1 MRSPSMTI
9 ARMTAKTGVMLL
21 SAPAMFGP
29 NRRLDS
35 KFSSAAAPGKNNP
48 THANKT
54 TAVRLPSP
62 GSTKNGVRHQNSRV
76 DVGILIATPTQGCM
90 NRNPNWVRTKP
101 APNPNIDARA
111 REIALVMGAVP
122 HQRLDR
128 RSKIV
133 GHTIPDNAEVANPDF
148 GRNEVSYVD
157 ARTRRCST

>member
-1 MRSPSMTI
+1 
-9 ARMTAKTGVMLL
+9 
-21 SAPAMFGP
+21 
-29 NRRLDS
+29 
-35 KFSSAAAPGKNNP
+35 
-48 THANKT
+48 
-54 TAVRLPSP
+54 
-62 GSTKNGVRHQNSRV
+62 
-76 DVGILIATPTQGCM
+76 M

-148 GRNEVSYVD
+148 GRNEVSQL
-157 ARTRRCST
+157 R